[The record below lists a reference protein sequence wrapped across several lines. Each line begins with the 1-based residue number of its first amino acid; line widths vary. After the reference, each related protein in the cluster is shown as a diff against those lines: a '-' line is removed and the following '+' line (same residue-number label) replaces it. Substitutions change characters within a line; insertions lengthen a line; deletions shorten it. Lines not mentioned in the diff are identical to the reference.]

1 MLEFQAFGGMDGGD
15 GHTVHVCADTQRL
28 QHGQTRLRVI
38 GERGVLPSAIPAN
51 AIAQMLFLQ
60 CLAED
65 LLLCVD
71 AGQNR
76 TVGRRY
82 PLRGEF
88 GYAHGHALRLFRI
101 AGVYG
106 LCDPRALFPTGLQ
119 YKIVVPLR

>member
-1 MLEFQAFGGMDGGD
+1 MVEMVTPFMSEPTPNASNMARR
-15 GHTVHVCADTQRL
+15 VCASSASAD
-28 QHGQTRLRVI
+28 
-38 GERGVLPSAIPAN
+38 VLPSAIPAN

-106 LCDPRALFPTGLQ
+106 LCDLGPCSRPDCST
-119 YKIVVPLR
+119 R